1 MKKLIL
7 FMLLIVLFIS
17 QPAIVNAWN
26 AWIEDKV
33 VNNLMVIGS
42 IYNKDRTTKLTLGDK
57 GACLIGDISTTKA
70 AHVGSYVTVGA
81 AADAAMP
88 NSSLYYS
95 TDQSKLVY
103 KDSGG
108 VVRDLW

>member
-17 QPAIVNAWN
+17 QPIIANAWN
-26 AWIEDKV
+26 SWIEDKV

-42 IYNKDRTTKLTLGDK
+42 IYNKDRTAKLTLGS
-57 GACLIGDISTTKA
+57 GGVCLIGKISTTDA
-70 AHVGSYVTVGA
+70 AHIGSYVTVGSS
-81 AADAAMP
+81 ADADMP
-88 NSSLYYS
+88 TSSLYYS

-108 VVRDLW
+108 NVRDLW